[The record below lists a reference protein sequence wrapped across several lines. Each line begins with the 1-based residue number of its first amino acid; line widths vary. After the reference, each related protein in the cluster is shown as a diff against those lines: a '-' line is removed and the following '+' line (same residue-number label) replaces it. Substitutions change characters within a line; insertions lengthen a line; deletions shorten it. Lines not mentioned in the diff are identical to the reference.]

1 MGLFPCLWKT
11 WQHSTSTALLYTR
24 SIPPANDAV
33 PLGSQVILCCTLSH
47 WHVLPHTFLCSK
59 ASPIFLF
66 LSISNLAVD
75 GWLFLLLKALETH
88 LPLGLLL
95 SFKEFTSRWCNSTN
109 FSSHKK
115 FSTLPLTSTTT
126 LPSCETTCLFSFFS
140 FPEQNWLCLGDCPCL
155 WRTWQHI
162 FPMAFC
168 CSSRNSPA
176 DGATLTGFQV
186 MQASTRSQWHILLPL
201 PPCALILLFF
211 FFPFL

>member
-1 MGLFPCLWKT
+1 M
-11 WQHSTSTALLYTR
+11 LYTL
-24 SIPPANDAV
+24 
-33 PLGSQVILCCTLSH
+33 PLTCTTPHFS
-47 WHVLPHTFLCSK
+47 VLQDL
-59 ASPIFLF
+59 PIFLF

-115 FSTLPLTSTTT
+115 FYTLPLTSTTT
-126 LPSCETTCLFSFFS
+126 LPSCETTCPFSFFS
-140 FPEQNWLCLGDCPCL
+140 FPEENWLCLGDCPCL

-176 DGATLTGFQV
+176 DGDPLTGFQV
-186 MQASTRSQWHILLPL
+186 TRASTLSQWHILLPL

-211 FFPFL
+211 SFLSFNTTGCAWVTAHVNEGLGNTSSKMLSAAIQGIHQWMRLLH